1 MSTSTGPDDE
11 TASRQGRRARIAA
24 FVGTAV
30 EWYDFYIFGTA
41 AAIAFGPVFF
51 PTFDTSSA
59 LLASFATFWA
69 GFLARPV
76 GGIVFGH
83 LGDRLGRKN
92 TLVATLLIMGLATF
106 GIGVLPGYSTIGVAA
121 PVLLVLLRA
130 LQGFAVGGEWGGAVL
145 LATESGPRE
154 RTLRGGMFVQQG
166 SPAGNILATLV
177 MTLAAL
183 LPDDDF
189 AAWGWRIPFLLSAVL
204 VVIGLVTRL
213 KLEES
218 REFAQR
224 AATAAPVKLP
234 IAELLAHHWRRVV
247 AAVFASALGIGMAYF
262 VSTFMLAYATANL
275 GVGRQVM
282 LNLLLVNAV
291 LQFVWQPL
299 ATRLAE
305 RFGAVRFMIG
315 TLTATAVLAVP
326 MFLLVGTGNPALIL
340 LGIGLSTIAGAGYYA
355 VLAGFLAQAFP
366 VAVRYTGISFAYQ
379 LCSTVI
385 GGTTPLLAQLFLN
398 LGGGH
403 WAGVAVFYVVLI
415 GLTAGG
421 VVTLAALTRRSAATA
436 PVTV

>member
-1 MSTSTGPDDE
+1 MSEDE
-11 TASRQGRRARIAA
+11 TAARQGRRARIAA

-69 GFLARPV
+69 GFLARPI

-92 TLVATLLIMGLATF
+92 TLVATLLIMGVATF
-106 GIGVLPGYSTIGVAA
+106 AIGVLPGYATIGVAA
-121 PVLLVLLRA
+121 PILLVLLRA

-145 LATESGPRE
+145 LATESGPGGRA
-154 RTLRGGMFVQQG
+154 LRGGMFVQQG

-177 MTLAAL
+177 MALVAAL
-183 LPDDDF
+183 PGDAF
-189 AAWGWRIPFLLSAVL
+189 ATWGWRIPFLLSALL

-218 REFAQR
+218 REFTQR
-224 AATAAPVKLP
+224 VEQAPPVKLP

-262 VSTFMLAYATANL
+262 LSTFMLAYATSQL
-275 GVGRQVM
+275 GVSRQVM
-282 LNLLLVNAV
+282 LNLLLANAV
-291 LQFVWQPL
+291 LQFLWQPV

-305 RFGAVRFMIG
+305 RIGAAPFMVG
-315 TLTATAVLAVP
+315 TLAATAALAVP
-326 MFLLVGTGNPALIL
+326 MFLLAGTGKPALIL
-340 LGIGLSTIAGAGYYA
+340 LGIGLSTITGTGYYA

-366 VAVRYTGISFAYQ
+366 VGVRYTGISFSYQ

-385 GGTTPLLAQLFLN
+385 GGTTPLLAQLFLT
-398 LGGGH
+398 LGDGH
-403 WAGVAVFYVVLI
+403 WAGVAVFYLVLI
-415 GLTAGG
+415 GVTAGG
-421 VVTLAALTRRSAATA
+421 VTVLSALVRRSATTTVTA
-436 PVTV
+436 SV